1 MIIKLGPR
9 TFSIPS
15 ARLPKF
21 NVPQLRFMSALHIP
35 FPKRLQ
41 FGSARVGLV
50 SLGVVAIGFA
60 GTLFLVIAGTTSEK
74 LWPETGAVYSLP
86 NTVGEPLPPDPETPD
101 QVSHTLV
108 VKLADK
114 TRLDRLVLRNLDLG
128 KESLSESFSVERSS
142 GVTGSLAYLWIG
154 SIVITGSSAATLA
167 WDNMEAGSITLAAR
181 VDGHT
186 QEMTVDSTI
195 PLVIIDSDRGAGT
208 YTAENSVVDRVVISM
223 GTNGA
228 TIGELIIDD
237 VDASVGAWDW
247 DYIKAGSI
255 TMDAT
260 NSFGN
265 GTGINSAS
273 ATFGSDIKA
282 RIVTDN
288 LVDTPISVK

>member
-1 MIIKLGPR
+1 MKFKLGPR

-21 NVPQLRFMSALHIP
+21 NVPQLRFMSYIHIP
-35 FPKRLQ
+35 FPKTFQ

-101 QVSHTLV
+101 QISHTLV

-114 TRLDRLVLRNLDLG
+114 TRLDKLILRNLDLG

-154 SIVITGSSAATLA
+154 SIVITGSSAPTLA

-255 TMDAT
+255 SMDAT

-265 GTGINSAS
+265 GTGINSS
-273 ATFGSDIKA
+273 SVTFGSDISA
-282 RIVTDN
+282 RIVVDN
-288 LVDTPISVK
+288 LVDTPISVR

>member
-1 MIIKLGPR
+1 MNFKLGPR

-21 NVPQLRFMSALHIP
+21 NVPQLRFMAALHIP

-86 NTVGEPLPPDPETPD
+86 DTVGEPLPPDAETPD

-114 TRLDRLVLRNLDLG
+114 TRLDKLILRNLDLG

-154 SIVITGSSAATLA
+154 SIVITGSSAPTLA

-195 PLVIIDSDRGAGT
+195 PVVIIDSDRGAGT
-208 YTAENSVVDRVVISM
+208 YTAEKSVVDRVVISM

-255 TMDAT
+255 SMDAT

-265 GTGINSAS
+265 GTGINSSS
-273 ATFGSDIKA
+273 ATWGSDIKA
-282 RIVTDN
+282 RIVVDN
-288 LVDTPISVK
+288 LVDTPISVR

>member
-1 MIIKLGPR
+1 MNFKLGPR

-41 FGSARVGLV
+41 FGSARVGLI

-86 NTVGEPLPPDPETPD
+86 NTVGEPLPPDAETPD
-101 QVSHTLV
+101 QISHTLV

-114 TRLDRLVLRNLDLG
+114 TRLDRLILRNLDLG
-128 KESLSESFSVERSS
+128 KESLSESFSVERST

-154 SIVITGSSAATLA
+154 SIVITGSSAPTLA

-195 PLVIIDSDRGAGT
+195 PVVIIDSDRGAGT

-228 TIGELIIDD
+228 TIGELIIED

-255 TMDAT
+255 SMDAT

-273 ATFGSDIKA
+273 ATWGSDIKA

>member
-1 MIIKLGPR
+1 M
-9 TFSIPS
+9 
-15 ARLPKF
+15 
-21 NVPQLRFMSALHIP
+21 
-35 FPKRLQ
+35 
-41 FGSARVGLV
+41 
-50 SLGVVAIGFA
+50 
-60 GTLFLVIAGTTSEK
+60 
-74 LWPETGAVYSLP
+74 
-86 NTVGEPLPPDPETPD
+86 
-101 QVSHTLV
+101 
-108 VKLADK
+108 
-114 TRLDRLVLRNLDLG
+114 
-128 KESLSESFSVERSS
+128 ERST

-154 SIVITGSSAATLA
+154 SIVITGSSAPTLA
-167 WDNMEAGSITLAAR
+167 WDNMEAGSISLAAR

-195 PLVIIDSDRGAGT
+195 PVVIIDSDRGAGT

-265 GTGINSAS
+265 GTGINSSS
-273 ATFGSDIKA
+273 ATWGSDIKA

-288 LVDTPISVK
+288 LVDTPISVR

>member
-1 MIIKLGPR
+1 MNFKLGPR

-41 FGSARVGLV
+41 FGSARVGLI
-50 SLGVVAIGFA
+50 SLGVVGIGFA
-60 GTLFLVIAGTTSEK
+60 GTIFLVIAGTNSEM

-86 NTVGEPLPPDPETPD
+86 NTVGEPLPPDAETPD

-114 TRLDRLVLRNLDLG
+114 TRLDKLVLKNLDLG

-154 SIVITGSSAATLA
+154 SITITGSSAPTLA
-167 WDNMEAGSITLAAR
+167 WDNMEAGSISLAAR

-186 QEMTVDSTI
+186 QEMSVDSTI
-195 PLVIIDSDRGAGT
+195 PLVIVDSDRGAGT
-208 YTAENSVVDRVVISM
+208 YTAENSVVDRVVITM
-223 GTNGA
+223 NTNGA
-228 TIGELIIDD
+228 SIGELIIDD

-260 NSFGN
+260 NSIGN
-265 GTGINSAS
+265 GTGINTSS
-273 ATFGSDIKA
+273 ATWGSDIKA
-282 RIVTDN
+282 RIVTDA

>member
-1 MIIKLGPR
+1 MNFKLGPR

-41 FGSARVGLV
+41 FGSARVGLI

-74 LWPETGAVYSLP
+74 IWPETGAVYSLP
-86 NTVGEPLPPDPETPD
+86 NTVGEALPPDPETPSEI
-101 QVSHTLV
+101 SHTLV

-114 TRLDRLVLRNLDLG
+114 TRLDRLILRNLDLG

-154 SIVITGSSAATLA
+154 SIVITGSSAPTLA

-265 GTGINSAS
+265 GTGINSSS
-273 ATFGSDIKA
+273 ATWGSDIKA

>member
-1 MIIKLGPR
+1 
-9 TFSIPS
+9 
-15 ARLPKF
+15 
-21 NVPQLRFMSALHIP
+21 MSYIHIP
-35 FPKRLQ
+35 FPKTFQ
-41 FGSARVGLV
+41 FGSARVGLI

-60 GTLFLVIAGTTSEK
+60 GTLFVVIAGTTSEK

-86 NTVGEPLPPDPETPD
+86 NTVGEALPPDPETPSEI
-101 QVSHTLV
+101 SHTLIV
-108 VKLADK
+108 NLADK
-114 TRLDRLVLRNLDLG
+114 TRLDRLILRNLDLG
-128 KESLSESFSVERSS
+128 KESLSESFSVERST

-154 SIVITGSSAATLA
+154 SIVITNSSAPTLA

-255 TMDAT
+255 SMDAT

-273 ATFGSDIKA
+273 ATFGSGIKA